1 MSSANVINILCFE
14 VLPYLALAVFV
25 IVAILRY
32 RLQRFSYSSL
42 SSQFLEN
49 RLHFWAMVP
58 FHYGLI
64 VVLLGHFVAFL
75 IPRQV
80 LIWNSHPMRL
90 FILEITTLIFAI
102 LALVGLAGAMFRR
115 ISNAK
120 VAIVTSPTDWI
131 LSILLFVQIISGIG
145 IAVFMSWGSSWF
157 ASSASPYLWSLVKF
171 SPESL
176 YVTSLPFFA
185 KLHIVTAFII
195 ILFFPFTRLVHILV
209 TPLHYFARQL
219 QVVRW
224 NYDRGTMRNVE

>member
-1 MSSANVINILCFE
+1 MSNANVINILCFE

-157 ASSASPYLWSLVKF
+157 ASSASPYLWSLVKL
-171 SPESL
+171 SPEGL
-176 YVTSLPFFA
+176 YITSLPFFA
-185 KLHIVTAFII
+185 KLHIVTAFIL

-224 NYDRGTMRNVE
+224 NYDRGTIRNVE

>member
-1 MSSANVINILCFE
+1 MSNSNVINILFFG
-14 VLPYLALAVFV
+14 VLPYIALAMFI

-49 RLHFWAMVP
+49 RMHFWSVVP

-75 IPRQV
+75 IPRQI

-90 FILEITTLIFAI
+90 FILEITTLIFGI
-102 LALVGLAGAMFRR
+102 LALVGIVGAMFRR

-120 VAIVTSPTDWI
+120 VAIVTSPADWV
-131 LSILLFVQIISGIG
+131 LNILLFIQIIGGIG
-145 IAVFMSWGSSWF
+145 IAVFMNWGSSWF

-171 SPESL
+171 NPEIPYISPM
-176 YVTSLPFFA
+176 PFFV
-185 KLHIVTAFII
+185 KLHIVNAFLI

-209 TPLHYFARQL
+209 TPLHYFARKM

-224 NYDRGTMRNVE
+224 NYDRGTIRNVE